1 MKLNELNEVV
11 KLIDGINLQ
20 YFGDYKKE
28 ALTLFDGWKPAPMKN
43 GTTSNEIILVYPKKI
58 GIETTAEQLEQY
70 RA

>member
-28 ALTLFDGWKPAPMKN
+28 ALNLFDSWKPAPLIN

-58 GIETTAEQLEQY
+58 GIEITAEQLEQY